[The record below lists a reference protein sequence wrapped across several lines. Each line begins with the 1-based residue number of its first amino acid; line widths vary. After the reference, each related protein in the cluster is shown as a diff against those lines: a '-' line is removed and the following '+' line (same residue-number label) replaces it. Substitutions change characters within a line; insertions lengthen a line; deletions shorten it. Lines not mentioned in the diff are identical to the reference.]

1 MTAWQGDG
9 ARLLRGPF
17 DHDIAGLGI
26 MPENMFSKGEVFVID
41 NDAASRE
48 QLATVLQQNAYD
60 VICFADGASLLS
72 EAKARMP
79 ACVLLEMQAPDR
91 SGIDVLRRLREE
103 NCMAP
108 VLVTSANGSI
118 AMAVDAIRNGAAD
131 FIEKPFRTRDIVD
144 RIDAA
149 IDESAQPGPD
159 RLRWPPG
166 SEPLTEREGDVLEHL
181 AAGFTNK
188 EIARR
193 MHLSART
200 VEGYRASILRK
211 GGARNVTDLL
221 RRIFRQGSP
230 GQI

>member
-1 MTAWQGDG
+1 M
-9 ARLLRGPF
+9 L
-17 DHDIAGLGI
+17 
-26 MPENMFSKGEVFVID
+26 SKGEVFVID
-41 NDAASRE
+41 TDATSRE
-48 QLATVLQQNAYD
+48 QLSTALKQSAYN

-79 ACVLLEMQAPDR
+79 ACVLLEMPPDR
-91 SGIDVLRRLREE
+91 SALDLLKRLRED

-118 AMAVDAIRNGAAD
+118 SMAVEAIKSGAVD
-131 FIEKPFRTRDIVD
+131 FIEKPFRTHDIVG

-149 IDESAQPGPD
+149 VDEFAQPGVS
-159 RLRWPPG
+159 RRWLSG
-166 SEPLTEREGDVLEHL
+166 CEPLTPRESDVLEHL
-181 AAGFTNK
+181 AAGLTNK

-221 RRIFRQGSP
+221 RRIFGQGSTA
-230 GQI
+230 QV